1 MTKVWKKMNK
11 EQVEQLLS
19 ELAKEIGM
27 KNVILIAL
35 DLAIKKDKTLRSDE
49 VEQLIK
55 VQRQIEKI

>member
-1 MTKVWKKMNK
+1 MNK

-35 DLAIKKDKTLRSDE
+35 DLTIKEDKTLCSDE
-49 VEQLIK
+49 AKKLIK
-55 VQRQIEKI
+55 IQRKVEKF

>member
-1 MTKVWKKMNK
+1 MNK

-35 DLAIKKDKTLRSDE
+35 DLAIKDDKTLRSDE

>member
-1 MTKVWKKMNK
+1 MNK

-27 KNVILIAL
+27 KIVILIAL
-35 DLAIKKDKTLRSDE
+35 DLAIKKDKTE